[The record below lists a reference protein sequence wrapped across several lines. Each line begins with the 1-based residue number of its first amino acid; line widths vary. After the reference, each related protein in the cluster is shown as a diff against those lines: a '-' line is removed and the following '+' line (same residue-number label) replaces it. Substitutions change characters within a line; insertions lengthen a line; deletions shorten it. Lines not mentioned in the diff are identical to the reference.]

1 MRERDDG
8 APGRQTGPATTA
20 TRRSWY
26 GHGTLT
32 RVEKSPVNRYL
43 HDVTYVFADVSI
55 PSLPVLFVVMMT
67 SVEAGFGAVPATMVG
82 WATLVAVAAAIRG
95 GWIQPLATDTPG
107 WVAVTPSLV
116 VLRLVYYNLLLFAVA
131 YGSVALADLVGR
143 PAASLGFA
151 FAIALLAT
159 VLFPRVAESVYRRL
173 SV

>member
-95 GWIQPLATDTPG
+95 GWIQPPATDTPG